1 MTTTFVAISR
11 RSFAAICRRPRRNY
25 FDAVCIT
32 HLDDDHCK
40 GFGEFFWLAHAKCY
54 QDDERVR
61 INELWVPAAAITEE
75 NLKDDAWLVRAE
87 ARHRLKE
94 GKGIRVFSRPAHLK
108 EWMDKNGID
117 FESRKHLIVD
127 AGTLVPGY
135 TKEGAAQAE
144 FFVHSPFGWRQDE
157 QTVIDR
163 NEIFGCHAG
172 HLPRRA
178 ARTPM
183 RFSDRMSITRASL
196 PSFRSR
202 ARRGTTIVCCG
213 I

>member
-1 MTTTFVAISR
+1 MENIMVAKIHFFPIGNADTLRLDLADGRKVLVDYANMRCADDEDDVRCDLPTALRRDLSKSR
-11 RSFAAICRRPRRNY
+11 RNH

-61 INELWVPAAAITEE
+61 IDELWVPAAAITEE

-108 EWMDKNGID
+108 EWMDKNGLD
-117 FESRKHLIVD
+117 FESRKHLI
-127 AGTLVPGY
+127 
-135 TKEGAAQAE
+135 
-144 FFVHSPFGWRQDE
+144 
-157 QTVIDR
+157 
-163 NEIFGCHAG
+163 
-172 HLPRRA
+172 
-178 ARTPM
+178 
-183 RFSDRMSITRASL
+183 
-196 PSFRSR
+196 
-202 ARRGTTIVCCG
+202 
-213 I
+213 